1 MSHVDWKMTRHT
13 LIKKHTDSTH
23 MDSKNQKFKNSKI
36 NEKTSMNQ
44 VETTG
49 VLVSYA
55 ACTLLVSC
63 LRERVL

>member
-1 MSHVDWKMTRHT
+1 MNIQIPPT
-13 LIKKHTDSTH
+13 LIEV
-23 MDSKNQKFKNSKI
+23 SKIQEFEI

-49 VLVSYA
+49 MLVSYA
-55 ACTLLVSC
+55 AYTLLVSC